1 MLYFRKQCKDIG
13 IPGEKIKSEIISLAK
28 HLPEVYDE
36 ISADLGDLKEA
47 VELYQSV
54 VRANSDEGVEIKVNS
69 KIHNLVLG
77 ATPLEA

>member
-1 MLYFRKQCKDIG
+1 MCTSCFIFYFRKQCKDIG

-54 VRANSDEGVEIKVNS
+54 VLANSDEGVEIKVNF
-69 KIHNLVLG
+69 
-77 ATPLEA
+77 